1 MTGKPW
7 RAIVLVS
14 LVLSPLFSDAEAA
27 DNVYLYDP
35 EVASM
40 VDLKLFLS
48 DGTVQPLTGEPLIR
62 QTVEKGPAPAPFPSI
77 TIAEKSFEQIGAS
90 NAQIDGVVFM
100 NHNQHYVA
108 NRNALVLWIVKI
120 PSASAR
126 AASEFDQDLTLSL
139 FVDWNQDKIWKES
152 ERTTRAALDLGP
164 YLPTGSDNI
173 IVYYLT
179 SFKVP
184 DVTMIME
191 SNKKFGESGKE
202 VRKMWARAVLSYDDA
217 DANAGGGQLFG
228 EYEDYLLSYLVDTD
242 RYTQGQ

>member
-7 RAIVLVS
+7 RAFTLVS
-14 LVLSPLFSDAEAA
+14 LLLLPVFSQARASE
-27 DNVYLYDP
+27 NVYLYDP

-48 DGTVQPLTGEPLIR
+48 DGTVEPLTEEPLIR

-77 TIAEKSFEQIGAS
+77 NIAERSFEQIGAS
-90 NAQIDGVVFM
+90 NAQIDGIVFM

-108 NRNALVLWIVKI
+108 NRRALVLWIIKI
-120 PSASAR
+120 PNAAAR
-126 AASEFDQDLTLSL
+126 AASEFGEDVTLSL

-152 ERTTRAALDLGP
+152 ERTTRASLDLGP
-164 YLPTGSDNI
+164 YLPTASDNI

-184 DVTMIME
+184 DVTLIME
-191 SNKKFGESGKE
+191 SNKTFGTSGKD
-202 VRKMWARAVLSYDDA
+202 VRKMWARAVLSYDDF

-228 EYEDYLLSYLVDTD
+228 EYEDYLVSYLVDT
-242 RYTQGQ
+242 TLKPGQ

>member
-7 RAIVLVS
+7 RAFVLVS
-14 LVLSPLFSDAEAA
+14 LLLSPLFSDAQAA
-27 DNVYLYDP
+27 DVYLYDP

-48 DGTVQPLTGEPLIR
+48 DGTVQPLTAEPLIK
-62 QTVEKGPAPAPFPSI
+62 QNVEKGPAPAPFPSI
-77 TIAEKSFEQIGAS
+77 TIAAKSFEQIGAS
-90 NAQIDGVVFM
+90 NAQIDGIVFM

-139 FVDWNQDKIWKES
+139 FVDWNLDKMWKES
-152 ERTTRAALDLGP
+152 ERTTRATLDLGP

-191 SNKKFGESGKE
+191 ANKKFGESSKE
-202 VRKMWARAVLSYDDA
+202 VRHMWARAVLSYDDG

-228 EYEDYLLSYLVDTD
+228 EYEDYLLSYLVDTG
-242 RYTQGQ
+242 RYTQD

>member
-7 RAIVLVS
+7 RAFTLVS
-14 LVLSPLFSDAEAA
+14 LLLLPVFSPARASE
-27 DNVYLYDP
+27 NVYLYDP

-48 DGTVQPLTGEPLIR
+48 DGTVEPLTEEPLIR

-77 TIAEKSFEQIGAS
+77 NIAERSFEQIGAS
-90 NAQIDGVVFM
+90 NAQIDGIVFM

-108 NRNALVLWIVKI
+108 NRRALVLWIIKI
-120 PSASAR
+120 PGAAAR
-126 AASEFDQDLTLSL
+126 AASEFGEDVTLSL

-152 ERTTRAALDLGP
+152 ERTTRASLDLGP
-164 YLPTGSDNI
+164 YLPTASDNI

-184 DVTMIME
+184 DVTLIME
-191 SNKKFGESGKE
+191 SNKTFGTSGKD
-202 VRKMWARAVLSYDDA
+202 VRKMWARAVLSYDDF

-228 EYEDYLLSYLVDTD
+228 EYEDYLVSYLVDT
-242 RYTQGQ
+242 TLKPGQ